1 MQSVNEYLHWSLL
14 LSTRLTFLLTY
25 FSFSL
30 FCFNFF
36 FHKKIPQVNERL
48 LVGQKYRG
56 VFRLRH
62 QSLDFKL
69 GRSTSRPMLLSEET
83 WQMSSSYSWKSF
95 WGLYNPPPPYPTD
108 YRRCFYKKTC
118 ITYFFSSWQQWW
130 CVFVFESRIIFR
142 SSLSFYKLLPHFSQH
157 QQNLVSTKQSA
168 FNMTF
173 CLFYFKSD
181 MW

>member
-62 QSLDFKL
+62 QSLGFKL
-69 GRSTSRPMLLSEET
+69 GRSTSRPMLLSEEGSQ

-108 YRRCFYKKTC
+108 YRRCLYKKTC

-130 CVFVFESRIIFR
+130 CVDGVCFWITDNFSFIT
-142 SSLSFYKLLPHFSQH
+142 LSFYILLPHFSQH
-157 QQNLVSTKQSA
+157 QQNLLSTKQSA

-173 CLFYFKSD
+173 CLF
-181 MW
+181 